1 VNRGPLPD
9 GWRPARLGDV
19 VAVNPNRRPNGTAF
33 VAMEDV
39 DPWRRHI
46 VRWSSRAKSS
56 GARFKNGDTLLARI
70 TPCLEQGKT
79 AFVDFLQ
86 PDEVAGGST
95 EFMVLSA
102 KDGITDP
109 KWVFYTARSEP
120 FRTEAI
126 LSMTGTSGRQRV
138 MREAVE
144 DYVCDLPPFE
154 DQQYMG
160 NLLSVL
166 DEKIELNRRLS
177 STLKK
182 IARVL
187 FATWFGYLNPFQLHD
202 RWTAE
207 ALCDHLEV
215 VRGLSYTGE
224 GLASE
229 GIALHNL
236 DSIEEGGGYKYLG
249 IKYYRGEY
257 RERHLVRPGDVIV
270 ANTDFGV
277 GAQILY
283 DFGVRKMRMSSD
295 PAEQAFANLLIG
307 CPAIVPERF
316 GIRSLYSHHL
326 YRVRPKASSP
336 MTSRFIYLMLMS
348 PRLRQVIVGFSNGT
362 TVNMLPNDA
371 LERPKIALPPAE
383 TIRRFDEFVSPLL
396 AKQEQIQLESE
407 MLARLRD
414 VLLPKL
420 LSGEIGFKKAETVV
434 AKAL

>member
-1 VNRGPLPD
+1 
-9 GWRPARLGDV
+9 
-19 VAVNPNRRPNGTAF
+19 
-33 VAMEDV
+33 
-39 DPWRRHI
+39 
-46 VRWSSRAKSS
+46 
-56 GARFKNGDTLLARI
+56 LARI

-102 KDGITDP
+102 KEGITDP

-144 DYVCDLPPFE
+144 EYVCDLPPLN
-154 DQQYMG
+154 DQQSIG

-166 DEKIELNRRLS
+166 DEKIELNRRSS

-187 FATWFGYLNPFQLHD
+187 FASWFGYLNPFQLHD
-202 RWTAE
+202 GWTAE
-207 ALCDHLEV
+207 ALRDHLEV
-215 VRGLSYTGE
+215 ARGLSYTGE

-229 GIALHNL
+229 GTALHNL
-236 DSIEEGGGYKYLG
+236 DSIEEGGGYKYRG
-249 IKYYRGEY
+249 IKYYHGEY

-277 GAQILY
+277 GAQVLY
-283 DFGVRKMRMSSD
+283 DIGVRKMRMSSD
-295 PAEQAFANLLIG
+295 PAEQAFDNLLIG

-316 GIRSLYSHHL
+316 GIGSLYSHHL

-336 MTSRFIYLMLMS
+336 MTSRYIYLMLMS
-348 PRLRQVIVGFSNGT
+348 PRLRQVIVGYSNGT
-362 TVNMLPNDA
+362 SVNMLPNDA
-371 LERPKIALPPAE
+371 LERPKVAVPPAE

-396 AKQEQIQLESE
+396 AKQEQLQLESE
-407 MLARLRD
+407 TLARLRD
-414 VLLPKL
+414 LFLPKL
-420 LSGEIGFKKAETVV
+420 MSGQISLKEGREAAAETN
-434 AKAL
+434 